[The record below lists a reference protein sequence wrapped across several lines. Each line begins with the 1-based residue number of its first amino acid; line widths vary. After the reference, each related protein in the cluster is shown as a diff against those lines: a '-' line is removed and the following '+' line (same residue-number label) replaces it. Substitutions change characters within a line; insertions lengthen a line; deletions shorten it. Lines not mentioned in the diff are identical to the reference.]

1 MVVQAASVKVV
12 FGATK
17 LTHLQ
22 LPKCWEPASE
32 VVRQLAEI
40 EGLGIHL
47 SVSRMRGLRL
57 CD

>member
-32 VVRQLAEI
+32 VVRQLVEI

-57 CD
+57 